1 MHPQQHQQHQVVGI
15 RLKVEKVGIACA
27 GCSSRY
33 AKLAATAQALR
44 THQYPLQRYTSCNL
58 PSRPPP
64 PPPIPFH
71 PRYSSA
77 PATLHPMRKRAKGT
91 QRKGIPF
98 LPPDRA
104 PLAPPANFYF
114 VYRAEHAISPMYF
127 HRSL

>member
-1 MHPQQHQQHQVVGI
+1 MQLTLRQARRNGAGITYTPISLATLSLLHP
-15 RLKVEKVGIACA
+15 
-27 GCSSRY
+27 
-33 AKLAATAQALR
+33 
-44 THQYPLQRYTSCNL
+44 PLLT
-58 PSRPPP
+58 PP